1 VRATNWPRWF
11 YLVISLCAWAVLLF
25 GLLALALHPILGT
38 LLAIAAMIVLLYA
51 AAAFFRAVRT
61 KRLVKGEDL

>member
-1 VRATNWPRWF
+1 M
-11 YLVISLCAWAVLLF
+11 LF